1 MHKGRMPV
9 YVFATISIIFIFFL
23 IYKRETQ
30 LEYIE
35 TDTLCDTLP
44 IFLASSQEDKF
55 LLTFAGDNNICY
67 REINKSTEYI
77 AVNDDVITLFD
88 SNKDVITSY
97 DKATHDVSDENAEF
111 TISAIAYDNGNY
123 TYNYIV
129 GDVEHFG
136 TIELSNDKFELI
148 DVN

>member
-1 MHKGRMPV
+1 MLKGRMPI
-9 YVFATISIIFIFFL
+9 YIFSALCIIFIFIL

-35 TDTLCDTLP
+35 TDTLCNTLP

-67 REINKSTEYI
+67 REISNSTEYI

-97 DKATHDVSDENAEF
+97 DNVTHETSDENAQF
-111 TISAIAYDNGNY
+111 TIPAIAYDDGNY

-129 GDVEHFG
+129 DDVEHFG
-136 TIELSNDKFELI
+136 TIQLSNDKFELI